1 MSGSTIESFSNRI
14 LSIAI
19 DVWNER
25 ISGSL
30 ASREGFVASEGEL
43 EGFLG
48 EMQLLFPAGVVRA
61 GVVRRFQAN
70 FGGVGQGAVDWL
82 GVFGWLLKEVGLIDA
97 SGGYLEGGHVGDGG
111 GLAGGAG
118 VLRESLHRAISL
130 LSSSESVA
138 CAIEGSAR
146 RQIYQMAYGLTHE
159 INNPLGNIA
168 ARAQLLLS
176 QATEPMDRKALGTI
190 VDQAM
195 RAHEMLA
202 ELMRVVQPREV
213 SVASVD
219 LRGLVRGQFD
229 RMESMAG
236 EKKLGWEWSE
246 LQERGSYL
254 AKVNEQGVMEAVR
267 LVAQNSI
274 EACRH
279 RDSIRWRVERR
290 GEWIRI
296 GIRDT
301 GPGVGVETARR
312 VFDLYFSGRE
322 AGRGLGVSLAAVRR
336 FVEESG
342 GRLGWESEVGLGTEV
357 TMEFPASS

>member
-1 MSGSTIESFSNRI
+1 MSGPTIESLSNRI

-25 ISGSL
+25 ICGASGIPGGIAARQREFEGLLGDMRSL
-30 ASREGFVASEGEL
+30 FPEGLRRSFEAKFVVGREGPIDFL
-43 EGFLG
+43 EVFTWLMRETGNL
-48 EMQLLFPAGVVRA
+48 EVAGV
-61 GVVRRFQAN
+61 F
-70 FGGVGQGAVDWL
+70 
-82 GVFGWLLKEVGLIDA
+82 
-97 SGGYLEGGHVGDGG
+97 
-111 GLAGGAG
+111 
-118 VLRESLHRAISL
+118 RESLHRAISL
-130 LSSSESVA
+130 LSSSESVSR
-138 CAIEGSAR
+138 AIEGSAR

-176 QATEPMDRKALGTI
+176 SSADPMDRKALGTI

-202 ELMRVVQPREV
+202 ELMRVVQPRVVE
-213 SVASVD
+213 VASVD
-219 LRGLVRGQFD
+219 LRVLAKSQFD
-229 RMESMAG
+229 RLAVLAA
-236 EKKLGWEWSE
+236 EKKLGWEWTE
-246 LQERGSYL
+246 LPGRVGYL
-254 AKVNEQGVMEAVR
+254 GLVNDQGVMEAIR

-279 RDSIRWRVERR
+279 RDTVRWRVERI
-290 GEWIRI
+290 GEWVCIKI
-296 GIRDT
+296 SDT
-301 GPGVGVETARR
+301 GPGVGVEAATR

-342 GRLGWESEVGLGTEV
+342 GRLGWVSEESLGTEV
-357 TMEFPASS
+357 TMEFPAST